1 MSGSQKGQVDV
12 CRVLLEGK
20 ADVNQAKKV
29 SISFYYSLFWWW
41 TDEYNTMS
49 E

>member
-1 MSGSQKGQVDV
+1 MDV

-20 ADVNQAKKV
+20 ADVNQADEV
-29 SISFYYSLFWWW
+29 SISFYCSSLWWS
-41 TDEYNTMS
+41 TDEYH